1 MSVPNCM
8 RCLTRPSAVA
18 TAALRPFTV
27 PVSVS
32 LTAAGRVA
40 AFSTTPAQQATPQK
54 GSKTPAGRM
63 DARIKRMANGHVRV
77 GKRLHVGGKKGGT
90 RPKAPL
96 PGERKA
102 YRKRIQL
109 SNSNA
114 LPVKDLAE
122 LDGEHMLSEKNVAKV
137 LSLPTAVIDQLR
149 TVEAFKPTQT
159 WGLFRDPSLLI
170 RPETVDLMNRM
181 QDSVANKQTLRLVID
196 GDKLTGKSI
205 LLLQALTQAFLKDWI
220 VINIPEAQE
229 LTAACTEYAPI
240 PGTEPVQYMQQV
252 YILKLIQAI
261 RKANEKVLSR
271 LTTAY
276 AHPELPQH
284 IPVSSPILALANAAK
299 EPDSAWTVF
308 SALWKEL
315 SSNIRGR
322 PPILFALDG
331 LHHIMKISKYRNAAF
346 DLIHSHDLALIKLF
360 TDYLSGQA
368 SLPNGGAIIAATSR
382 NNCPVSASL
391 ELALEQ
397 RLATQNG
404 EEPPAKKPYFKGYDS
419 RVEGAMKSAQVL
431 RIKGVSKLET
441 RSLMEYWAASGLLRT
456 TVDEVAVSEKWMLG
470 GNGVLGE
477 MERASL
483 LTMRL

>member
-1 MSVPNCM
+1 MSAPNCL

-18 TAALRPFTV
+18 TAALRQPFTV

-32 LTAAGRVA
+32 LTAAGRIA
-40 AFSTTPAQQATPQK
+40 AFSTTPAQNANPTKAK
-54 GSKTPAGRM
+54 GIGRAGPPV
-63 DARIKRMANGHVRV
+63 KRLANGHIRKGRMLTVA
-77 GKRLHVGGKKGGT
+77 KKKPGN

-102 YRKRIQL
+102 YRKRILL

-114 LPVKDLAE
+114 LPVKGLVE
-122 LDGEHMLSEKNVAKV
+122 LDGERMLDKKNVAKV
-137 LSLPTAVIDQLR
+137 MSLPGPVIDQLR
-149 TVEAFKPTQT
+149 TVEAFKPTQN
-159 WGLFRDPSLLI
+159 WGLFRDPSVLI
-170 RPETVDLMNRM
+170 RPETVDLMNQM
-181 QDSVANKQTLRLVID
+181 QDSVDKKQTLKLVID

-205 LLLQALTQAFLKDWI
+205 LLLQALTQAFLEEWI
-220 VINIPEAQE
+220 VVNIPDAQE
-229 LTAACTEYAPI
+229 LTTACTEYGPI
-240 PGTEPVQYMQQV
+240 PGTEPTLYMQQV
-252 YILKLIQAI
+252 YALKLIQNI

-271 LTTAY
+271 LTTAF

-284 IPVSSPILALANAAK
+284 IPVSSPILQLANAAK
-299 EPDSAWTVF
+299 EPESAWTVF

-315 SSNIRGR
+315 TANIRGR

-331 LHHIMKISKYRNAAF
+331 LHHIMKISQYRNAAF

-360 TDYLSGQA
+360 TDYLSGQS

-382 NNCPVSASL
+382 NNQPTSPSL
-391 ELALEQ
+391 ELLIQQKIAQ
-397 RLATQNG
+397 QKG
-404 EEPPAKKPYFKGYDS
+404 ETGPAKQPYFRGYDA
-419 RVEGAMKSAQVL
+419 RVENALKNAQVVKL
-431 RIKGVSKLET
+431 EGISKLEA